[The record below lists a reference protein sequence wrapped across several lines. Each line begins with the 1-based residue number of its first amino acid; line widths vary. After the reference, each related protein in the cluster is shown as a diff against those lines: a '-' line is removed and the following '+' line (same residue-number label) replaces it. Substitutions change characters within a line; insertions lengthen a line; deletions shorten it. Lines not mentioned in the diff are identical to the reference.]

1 MIILDKKQYYQ
12 GLHRSGWSYV
22 MIGIQMMKFDFP
34 LIFDPIVDL
43 ETMYHTKPW
52 IGVIHHTFNID
63 FANNC
68 VELF

>member
-1 MIILDKKQYYQ
+1 MARGFDSSTYLPIFINLNIFFYYKMIILDKKQYYQ

-43 ETMYHTKPW
+43 
-52 IGVIHHTFNID
+52 
-63 FANNC
+63 
-68 VELF
+68 